1 MNAYA
6 KLPALLRRID
16 ALESGVQLCRT
27 RDCYS
32 RLGLFSTGPTC
43 GFCDCRARFAL
54 MADIRLSMT
63 LAPAARGLSP
73 FVHVSAC

>member
-16 ALESGVQLCRT
+16 ALESGDLLCRA
-27 RDCYS
+27 RSCYS
-32 RLGLFSTGPTC
+32 RLGLFGSGQLC
-43 GFCDCRARFAL
+43 GWCSGRLSL

-63 LAPAARGLSP
+63 LAPQARGLSP
-73 FVHVSAC
+73 FIRISSAC